1 MYTLPEQELVYKENR
16 RKKVYML
23 NPQIGRTQSG
33 HVKKQLI
40 LVILDSK
47 KTIWDKMSKSEFLN
61 KNISNFV

>member
-23 NPQIGRTQSG
+23 NPQIERTQSG